1 MCVLSP
7 TVNDKNRAMRVPWI
21 RDFPPVLRLELE
33 HSGFLVDELEHM
45 GVAGLP
51 TPRVRDRDG
60 LVIT

>member
-1 MCVLSP
+1 
-7 TVNDKNRAMRVPWI
+7 MRVPWI

>member
-1 MCVLSP
+1 MDSGS
-7 TVNDKNRAMRVPWI
+7 TTRR
-21 RDFPPVLRLELE
+21 ELE
-33 HSGFLVDELEHM
+33 HSGSLVDELERM